1 MIPVITPSAFRG
13 QRPRPARPDHSD
25 MELAMTRA
33 AGPRGSSF
41 SSFHSVSVIWRSCT
55 AAPTHNAG
63 GGRPVATGQPF
74 SRGAGVT
81 TPLSAGRAH
90 LHVVT
95 APGAPRPLWW
105 PGGHVPSVTFLP
117 TTAMTA
123 PPTQGP
129 RDHAH
134 SSELAD
140 TCHARAPPKVTYPR
154 HSRSSECQVDHA
166 LDQLLAPAQRA
177 ALLRLQLPR
186 QRPEPPSAS
195 AFPAVAARPSLAGR
209 RARFS
214 PPRDRTAETNPGLSR
229 ASSLN

>member
-134 SSELAD
+134 SSGLAD

-154 HSRSSECQVDHA
+154 HSRSASVRWTTPWTNSSRMHKG
-166 LDQLLAPAQRA
+166 PAT
-177 ALLRLQLPR
+177 
-186 QRPEPPSAS
+186 PPSAPRAS
-195 AFPAVAARPSLAGR
+195 FCAAFPDVVARPSLAGR

>member
-13 QRPRPARPDHSD
+13 RRPRPARPDHSD

-41 SSFHSVSVIWRSCT
+41 FSFHSVSVIWRSCT

-81 TPLSAGRAH
+81 TPLRAGRAH

-140 TCHARAPPKVTYPR
+140 TCHARASPKVTYPR

-166 LDQLLAPAQRA
+166 LDQLLAHATKGGPPPPAT
-177 ALLRLQLPR
+177 
-186 QRPEPPSAS
+186 PPSAPR
-195 AFPAVAARPSLAGR
+195 APFCAALPAVAARPSLAGR

-214 PPRDRTAETNPGLSR
+214 PPRDRTAKTNPGLSR